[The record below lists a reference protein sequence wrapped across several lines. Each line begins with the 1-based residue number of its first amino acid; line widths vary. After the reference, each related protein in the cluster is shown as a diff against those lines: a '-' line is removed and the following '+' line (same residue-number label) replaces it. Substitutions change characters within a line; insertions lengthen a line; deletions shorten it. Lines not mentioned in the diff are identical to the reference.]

1 MRSCFQ
7 QNFSGLLWVLS
18 LLPLPLSPSLP
29 LTAGGPVIPH
39 AANGGRKRR
48 GGDVSAVLRRQ
59 RKRRRTCTWTI
70 STPTS
75 GTSARSVAHPT
86 PAHPAPLRSPL
97 VSVWVVGSQAGQLEC
112 AERECGFRVV
122 PWPIHR
128 IQPLPVPNW
137 LCCSASQSGLQ
148 GLAVNWGFYLCTLK
162 KDATLL
168 RTPQKLVLTYMPS
181 LELFFSL
188 TPFRRHL
195 VLTVGNGSGEWLSC
209 PWACMGVWTFAFPL
223 CPCQANCLWRQ
234 RRRCWRQRTGI
245 WRQRACPSP
254 PIYWRQRAGSCH
266 SLEPSLFDSHV
277 TR

>member
-97 VSVWVVGSQAGQLEC
+97 VSVWVVGSQAGQLGSAGSGWFLGQFIGYSHC
-112 AERECGFRVV
+112 RSRIDCVALLLNLGSRAWLLIPRIGWFLG
-122 PWPIHR
+122 R
-128 IQPLPVPNW
+128 IQLFAVCCCISLLLLFRFVLLAPTVGGVKTYSFALASSVECWLTFQPL
-137 LCCSASQSGLQ
+137 LCKTC
-148 GLAVNWGFYLCTLK
+148 
-162 KDATLL
+162 
-168 RTPQKLVLTYMPS
+168 
-181 LELFFSL
+181 FFS
-188 TPFRRHL
+188 PI
-195 VLTVGNGSGEWLSC
+195 
-209 PWACMGVWTFAFPL
+209 PWETQV
-223 CPCQANCLWRQ
+223 
-234 RRRCWRQRTGI
+234 I
-245 WRQRACPSP
+245 W
-254 PIYWRQRAGSCH
+254 
-266 SLEPSLFDSHV
+266 
-277 TR
+277 

>member
-97 VSVWVVGSQAGQLEC
+97 VSVWVVGSQAGQLGSAGSGWFLGQFIGYSHCRSRIDCVALLLNLGSRAWLLIEAFTC
-112 AERECGFRVV
+112 V
-122 PWPIHR
+122 P
-128 IQPLPVPNW
+128 
-137 LCCSASQSGLQ
+137 
-148 GLAVNWGFYLCTLK
+148 LK
-162 KDATLL
+162 K
-168 RTPQKLVLTYMPS
+168 MPHS
-181 LELFFSL
+181 CVPLKSWSSPTCPRSNFSF
-188 TPFRRHL
+188 PSRHS
-195 VLTVGNGSGEWLSC
+195 V
-209 PWACMGVWTFAFPL
+209 
-223 CPCQANCLWRQ
+223 
-234 RRRCWRQRTGI
+234 GI
-245 WRQRACPSP
+245 WS
-254 PIYWRQRAGSCH
+254 
-266 SLEPSLFDSHV
+266 
-277 TR
+277 